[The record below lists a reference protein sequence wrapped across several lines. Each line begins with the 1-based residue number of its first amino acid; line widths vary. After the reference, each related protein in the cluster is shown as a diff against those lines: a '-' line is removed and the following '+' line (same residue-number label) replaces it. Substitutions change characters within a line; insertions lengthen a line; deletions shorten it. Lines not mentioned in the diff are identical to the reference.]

1 MCSSD
6 LATLAFELLGINRL
20 WPGNPVNRRYRYL
33 GETPQLVDQ
42 PAGAF
47 LFFDRR
53 VWDAVGGFDERF
65 HPVWFEDVDFCKR
78 AVAGGFG
85 VWLVPE
91 ARAFHVGGHSIRSLA
106 GCRKQ
111 VQWYDSLLRY
121 AGKHFRPAEY
131 GVVWLAGILGAIP
144 RAAVG
149 VIQERSLR
157 PIGCCLTILS
167 LLGSRLVSRP
177 PSGQMDRPG
186 SDG

>member
-1 MCSSD
+1 MD
-6 LATLAFELLGINRL
+6 LDLSR
-20 WPGNPVNRRYRYL
+20 PVAV
-33 GETPQLVDQ
+33 EQ

-47 LFFDRR
+47 LAIRR
-53 VWDAVGGFDERF
+53 DVWRKLAGFDEQF